1 MSIFE
6 LALTQLRAQ
15 RKELRRLT
23 HNLHEAQWDYQPYKH
38 LNSIR
43 TTLIHLLIVDRAAIV
58 KMEDPMNFQWDA
70 LVTEEE
76 RQSSPAKLLDL
87 LDESLT
93 NVEDH
98 YRQTYQAL
106 PLDTS
111 VHLFGSDIT
120 VLGALFTL
128 AAEYGYHN
136 GQVSFLRQASD
147 TSWEYYTAD

>member
-15 RKELRRLT
+15 RNELRRLT
-23 HNLHEAQWDYQPYKH
+23 HNLHEAQWDYQPYKQ

-43 TTLIHLLIVDRAAIV
+43 TTLIHLLIVDRSAIV
-58 KMEDPMNFQWDA
+58 KMEDPMNFQWDT

-87 LDESLT
+87 LDVSLSNFES
-93 NVEDH
+93 H
-98 YRQTYQAL
+98 YRQNYQSQS
-106 PLDTS
+106 LDTP
-111 VHLFGSDIT
+111 VELFGSERP
-120 VLGALFTL
+120 LLSALFNM

-136 GQVSFLRQASD
+136 GQISFLRQASD
-147 TSWEYYTAD
+147 TSWDFYTAE